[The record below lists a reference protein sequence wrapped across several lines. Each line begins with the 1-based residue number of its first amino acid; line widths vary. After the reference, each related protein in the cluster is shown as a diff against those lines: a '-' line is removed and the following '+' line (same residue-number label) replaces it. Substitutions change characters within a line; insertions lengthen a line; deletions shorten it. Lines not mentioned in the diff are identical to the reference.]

1 MLITFAPNNMSKKH
15 PLGLP
20 FLFFTEMWERFG
32 YYLMIGIFQLY
43 LTTSLEK
50 GGLGMDRKDA
60 ADIYGTF
67 IAFVFLTPFLGGLLA
82 DRILGYSKSIFIGGV
97 LMGIGYSSLAIPGT
111 TYFYYSLV
119 LIVIG
124 NGFFKPNISTL
135 LGNLYNDEKYKH
147 LKDSGYNIFYSGIN
161 IGAASCT
168 FIAAFMRNKYGWSYA
183 FATAGIGMFV
193 GLIVYYIGLKNYK
206 HADVLKPVQKEDM
219 TLSKVFTTVFL
230 PAIIVGLGAWFIPG
244 NIFGSDSTDAFIFAT
259 IPIIIFYVGLYIK
272 ASIQDKRPIAA
283 LLTIMLVSV
292 MFWAVFKQNGTA
304 LTTWAQFYT
313 DRETP
318 TFVKPT
324 AEKLFLV
331 EKITNKLDSVEAFT
345 DNFSLIKENG
355 KAKKVWD
362 KPVYFKNLQPSL
374 IPPEKAE
381 ISLFNTELFQSINPL
396 WVILLT
402 PLVVSFFV
410 FLKKKKAEPS
420 TASKIAYGLLISS
433 LSTLVMV
440 GAVYY
445 CDNGAIKASPW
456 WLIGC
461 YGVVTIGELFLS
473 PMGLSLVS
481 KLSPKRLTALMMGGW
496 FLSTSIG
503 NKLSGILATLW
514 DGYEN
519 KANFFLVNFILL
531 GIATT
536 IMFLLLKWLNKILK
550 ENME

>member
-1 MLITFAPNNMSKKH
+1 MNKKH

-43 LTTSLEK
+43 LTSSMEK

-82 DRILGYSKSIFIGGV
+82 DRILGYSKSIFIGGI
-97 LMGIGYSSLAIPGT
+97 LLGLGYLGLAIPGT
-111 TYFYYSLV
+111 QYFYISLF
-119 LIVIG
+119 LIVLG

-135 LGNLYNDEKYKH
+135 LGNLYNDNNYKH
-147 LKDSGYNIFYSGIN
+147 LKDAGYNIFYSGIN

-183 FATAGIGMFV
+183 FGTAGIGMFV
-193 GLIVYYIGLKNYK
+193 GLLVYFIGLKHYK
-206 HADVLKPVQKEDM
+206 HADVLKPAQKEDM
-219 TLSKVFTTVFL
+219 PLSKIFTTVFL
-230 PAIIVGLGAWFIPG
+230 PAIVVGLAAWNFPG

-259 IPIIIFYVGLYIK
+259 IPIIIFYVGLYVK
-272 ASIQDKRPIAA
+272 ASIADKKPLAA

-304 LTTWAQFYT
+304 LTTWAQYYT

-318 TFVKPT
+318 ALVKPV
-324 AEKLFLV
+324 AESLYQV
-331 EKITNKLDSVEAFT
+331 EKVTNQVDSVEAFT
-345 DNFSLIKENG
+345 EKFSLIKENG

-362 KPVYFKNLQPSL
+362 KPVYFRNLQTKLMPADH
-374 IPPEKAE
+374 AE

-396 WVILLT
+396 WVIILT
-402 PLVVSFFV
+402 PLVVLFFGL
-410 FLKKKKAEPS
+410 LKRKNVEPS
-420 TASKIAYGLLISS
+420 TASKIAFGLLISS
-433 LSTLVMV
+433 VSTLVMV
-440 GAVYY
+440 AAVYY
-445 CDNGAIKASPW
+445 CDNGAEKASPL

-461 YGVVTIGELFLS
+461 YGVVTVGELFLS

-531 GIATT
+531 GISAI
-536 IMFLLLKWLNKILK
+536 IMFMLLKWLNKILK
-550 ENME
+550 EHI

>member
-1 MLITFAPNNMSKKH
+1 MKNKH
-15 PLGLP
+15 PLGLS

-43 LTTSLEK
+43 LTTSAEK

-82 DRILGYSKSIFIGGV
+82 DRILGYSKSIFIGGT
-97 LMGIGYSSLAIPGT
+97 LMGFGYLGLALPGT
-111 TYFYYSLV
+111 TYFYFSLF
-119 LIVIG
+119 LIVLG

-135 LGNLYNDEKYKH
+135 LGNLYNDDRYKH

-193 GLIVYYIGLKNYK
+193 GLVVYFIGLRHYK

-219 TLSKVFTTVFL
+219 PLSKIFTTVFL
-230 PAIIVGLGAWFIPG
+230 PAIVVGIGAWSIPG

-259 IPIIIFYVGLYIK
+259 IPVIIFYVGLYVK
-272 ASIQDKRPIAA
+272 ASTSDKKPLAA

-304 LTTWAQFYT
+304 LTTWAQYYT
-313 DRETP
+313 DREVP
-318 TFVKPT
+318 SAIKPV
-324 AEKLFLV
+324 AEKLYQAEKLV
-331 EKITNKLDSVEAFT
+331 FRVDSVEAYT
-345 DNFSLIKENG
+345 DKFSLIKENG
-355 KAKKVWD
+355 KVKKIWD
-362 KPVYFKNLQPSL
+362 RSIYFRNLQDEL
-374 IPPEKAE
+374 VPPENSE
-381 ISLFNTELFQSINPL
+381 VFLFNTELFQSINPL
-396 WVILLT
+396 WVIILT
-402 PLVVSFFV
+402 PVVVSFFV
-410 FLKKKKAEPS
+410 FLKSRKVEPS
-420 TASKIAYGLLISS
+420 TATKIAFGLLISS

-440 GAVYY
+440 AAVYY
-445 CDNGAIKASPW
+445 CDNGAVKASPL
-456 WLIGC
+456 WLISC

-514 DGYEN
+514 DGYDN
-519 KANFFLVNFILL
+519 KANFFLVNFVLL
-531 GIATT
+531 GFAAFV
-536 IMFLLLKWLNKILK
+536 MFILLKWLNRILK
-550 ENME
+550 DNL

>member
-1 MLITFAPNNMSKKH
+1 MNKKH
-15 PLGLP
+15 PIGLP

-43 LTTSLEK
+43 LTTSIEN
-50 GGLGMDRKDA
+50 GGLEMTRGEA

-82 DRILGYSKSIFIGGV
+82 DRILGYSKSIFLGGI
-97 LMGIGYSSLAIPGT
+97 LMGLGYLGLAIPGT
-111 TYFYYSLV
+111 TYFYIALF
-119 LIVIG
+119 LIVLG

-135 LGNLYNDEKYKH
+135 LGNLYNDERYKH

-206 HADVLKPVQKEDM
+206 HADVLKPAQKEDM
-219 TLSKVFTTVFL
+219 PMAKIFTTVFL
-230 PAIIVGLGAWFIPG
+230 PAIAVGIGAWFIPG
-244 NIFGSDSTDAFIFAT
+244 DIFGSNSTDAFIFGT
-259 IPIIIFYVGLYIK
+259 IPVIIFYVGLYIK
-272 ASIQDKRPIAA
+272 ASLTDKKPIAA
-283 LLTIMLVSV
+283 LLVIMLVSV
-292 MFWAVFKQNGTA
+292 IFWAIFKQNGTA
-304 LTTWAQFYT
+304 LTTWAQYYT

-324 AEKLFLV
+324 AEHLYLV
-331 EKITNKLDSVEAFT
+331 EKVTNKVDSVEAFN
-345 DNFSLIKENG
+345 DKFSIIKENG
-355 KAKKVWD
+355 KVKRVWD
-362 KPVYFKNLQPSL
+362 KNIYFRNLQPAL
-374 IPPEKAE
+374 TPADNTE

-402 PLVVSFFV
+402 PLAVAFFA
-410 FLKKKKAEPS
+410 FLKKRNMEPS
-420 TASKIAYGLLISS
+420 TASKIAIGLLISS
-433 LSTLVMV
+433 FSTLVMV

-445 CDNGAIKASPW
+445 CNNGLEKASAW

-503 NKLSGILATLW
+503 NKLSGILAKTW
-514 DGYEN
+514 DAYDN
-519 KANFFLVNFILL
+519 KANYFLVNFLL
-531 GIATT
+531 LAFATVV
-536 IMFLLLKWLNKILK
+536 MFMLLKWLNKILK
-550 ENME
+550 EHI

>member
-1 MLITFAPNNMSKKH
+1 MNKKH

-43 LTTSLEK
+43 LTSSMEK

-82 DRILGYSKSIFIGGV
+82 DRILGYSKSIFIGGI
-97 LMGIGYSSLAIPGT
+97 LMGLGYLGLAIPGT
-111 TYFYYSLV
+111 QYFYISLF
-119 LIVIG
+119 LIVLG

-135 LGNLYNDEKYKH
+135 LGNLYNDDNYKH
-147 LKDSGYNIFYSGIN
+147 LKDAGYNIFYSGIN

-183 FATAGIGMFV
+183 FGTAGVGMFV
-193 GLIVYYIGLKNYK
+193 GLLVYFIGLKHYK
-206 HADVLKPVQKEDM
+206 HADVLKPAQKEDM
-219 TLSKVFTTVFL
+219 PLSKIFTTVFL
-230 PAIIVGLGAWFIPG
+230 PAIVVGLAAWNFPG

-259 IPIIIFYVGLYIK
+259 IPIIIFYVGLYVK
-272 ASIQDKRPIAA
+272 ASIADKKPLAA

-304 LTTWAQFYT
+304 LTTWAQYYT

-318 TFVKPT
+318 ALVKPIS
-324 AEKLFLV
+324 ESLYQV
-331 EKITNKLDSVEAFT
+331 EKVTNQVDSVEAFT
-345 DNFSLIKENG
+345 EKFSLIKENG

-362 KPVYFKNLQPSL
+362 KPVYFRNLQPKL
-374 IPPEKAE
+374 MPADHAE

-396 WVILLT
+396 WVIILT
-402 PLVVSFFV
+402 PLVVLFFGL
-410 FLKKKKAEPS
+410 LKRKNVEPS
-420 TASKIAYGLLISS
+420 TASKIAFGLLISS
-433 LSTLVMV
+433 VSTLVMV
-440 GAVYY
+440 AAVYY
-445 CDNGAIKASPW
+445 CDNGAEKASPL

-461 YGVVTIGELFLS
+461 YGVVTVGELFLS

-531 GIATT
+531 GISAI
-536 IMFLLLKWLNKILK
+536 IMFMLLKWLNKILK
-550 ENME
+550 EHI

>member
-1 MLITFAPNNMSKKH
+1 MNKKH

-43 LTTSLEK
+43 LTSSMEK
-50 GGLGMDRKDA
+50 GGLGIDRKDA

-82 DRILGYSKSIFIGGV
+82 DRILGYSKSIFIGGI
-97 LMGIGYSSLAIPGT
+97 LMGLGYLGLAIPGT
-111 TYFYYSLV
+111 QYFYISLF
-119 LIVIG
+119 LIVLG

-135 LGNLYNDEKYKH
+135 LGNLYNEDNYKH
-147 LKDSGYNIFYSGIN
+147 LKDAGYNIFYSGIN

-183 FATAGIGMFV
+183 FGTAGVGMFV
-193 GLIVYYIGLKNYK
+193 GLLVYFIGLKHYK
-206 HADVLKPVQKEDM
+206 HADVLKPAQKEDM
-219 TLSKVFTTVFL
+219 PLSKIFTTVFL
-230 PAIIVGLGAWFIPG
+230 PAIVVGLAAWNFPG

-259 IPIIIFYVGLYIK
+259 IPIIIFYVGLYVK
-272 ASIQDKRPIAA
+272 ASIADKKPLAA

-304 LTTWAQFYT
+304 LTTWAQYYT

-318 TFVKPT
+318 ALVKPIS
-324 AEKLFLV
+324 ESLYQV
-331 EKITNKLDSVEAFT
+331 EKVTNQVDSVEAFT
-345 DNFSLIKENG
+345 EKFSLIKENG

-362 KPVYFKNLQPSL
+362 KPVYFRNLQPKL
-374 IPPEKAE
+374 MPADHAE

-396 WVILLT
+396 WVIILT
-402 PLVVSFFV
+402 PLVVLFFGL
-410 FLKKKKAEPS
+410 LKRKNIEPS
-420 TASKIAYGLLISS
+420 TASKIAFGLLISS
-433 LSTLVMV
+433 VSTLVMV
-440 GAVYY
+440 AAVYY
-445 CDNGAIKASPW
+445 CDNGAEKASPL

-461 YGVVTIGELFLS
+461 YGVVTVGELFLS

-519 KANFFLVNFILL
+519 KANFFLVNFVLL
-531 GIATT
+531 GISAI
-536 IMFLLLKWLNKILK
+536 IMFMLLKWLNKILK
-550 ENME
+550 EHI

>member
-1 MLITFAPNNMSKKH
+1 MNKKH

-43 LTTSLEK
+43 LTSSMEK

-82 DRILGYSKSIFIGGV
+82 DRILGYSKSIFIGGI
-97 LMGIGYSSLAIPGT
+97 LMGLGYLGLAIPGT
-111 TYFYYSLV
+111 QYFYISLF
-119 LIVIG
+119 LIVLG

-135 LGNLYNDEKYKH
+135 LGNLYNEDNYKH
-147 LKDSGYNIFYSGIN
+147 LKDAGYNIFYSGIN

-183 FATAGIGMFV
+183 FGTAGIGMFV
-193 GLIVYYIGLKNYK
+193 GLLVYFIGLKHYK
-206 HADVLKPVQKEDM
+206 HADVLKPAQKEDM
-219 TLSKVFTTVFL
+219 PLSKIFTTVFL
-230 PAIIVGLGAWFIPG
+230 PAIIVGLAAWNFPG

-259 IPIIIFYVGLYIK
+259 IPIIIFYVGLYVK
-272 ASIQDKRPIAA
+272 ASIADKKPLAA

-304 LTTWAQFYT
+304 LTTWAQYYT

-318 TFVKPT
+318 AVVKPIS
-324 AEKLFLV
+324 ESLYQV
-331 EKITNKLDSVEAFT
+331 EKVTNQVDSVEAFT
-345 DNFSLIKENG
+345 EKFSLIKENG

-362 KPVYFKNLQPSL
+362 KPVYFRNLQTELMP
-374 IPPEKAE
+374 ADHAV

-396 WVILLT
+396 WVIILT
-402 PLVVSFFV
+402 PLVVLFFGL
-410 FLKKKKAEPS
+410 LKRKNIEPS
-420 TASKIAYGLLISS
+420 TASKIAFGLLISS
-433 LSTLVMV
+433 ISTLVMV
-440 GAVYY
+440 AAVYY
-445 CDNGAIKASPW
+445 CDNGAEKASPL

-461 YGVVTIGELFLS
+461 YGVVTVGELFLS

-519 KANFFLVNFILL
+519 KANFFLVNFVLL
-531 GIATT
+531 GISAI
-536 IMFLLLKWLNKILK
+536 IMFMLLKWLNKILK
-550 ENME
+550 EHI

>member
-1 MLITFAPNNMSKKH
+1 MNKKH

-43 LTTSLEK
+43 LTSSMEK

-82 DRILGYSKSIFIGGV
+82 DRILGYSKSIFIGGI
-97 LMGIGYSSLAIPGT
+97 LLGLGYLGLAIPGKQ
-111 TYFYYSLV
+111 YFYISLF
-119 LIVIG
+119 LIVLG

-135 LGNLYNDEKYKH
+135 LGNLYNEDNYKH
-147 LKDSGYNIFYSGIN
+147 LKDAGYNIFYSGIN

-183 FATAGIGMFV
+183 FGTAGVGMFV
-193 GLIVYYIGLKNYK
+193 GLLVYFIGLKHYK
-206 HADVLKPVQKEDM
+206 HADVLKPAQKEDM
-219 TLSKVFTTVFL
+219 PLSKIFTTVFL
-230 PAIIVGLGAWFIPG
+230 PAIVVGLAAWNFPG

-259 IPIIIFYVGLYIK
+259 IPIIIFYVGLYVK
-272 ASIQDKRPIAA
+272 ASIADKKPLAA

-304 LTTWAQFYT
+304 LTTWAQYYT

-318 TFVKPT
+318 ALVKPIS
-324 AEKLFLV
+324 ESLYQV
-331 EKITNKLDSVEAFT
+331 EKVTNQVDSVEAFT
-345 DNFSLIKENG
+345 EKFSLIKENG

-362 KPVYFKNLQPSL
+362 KPVYFRNLQPKL
-374 IPPEKAE
+374 MPADHAE

-396 WVILLT
+396 WVIILT
-402 PLVVSFFV
+402 PLVVLFFGL
-410 FLKKKKAEPS
+410 LKRKNIEPS
-420 TASKIAYGLLISS
+420 TASKIAFGLLISS
-433 LSTLVMV
+433 VSTLVMV
-440 GAVYY
+440 AAVYY
-445 CDNGAIKASPW
+445 CDNGAEKASPL

-461 YGVVTIGELFLS
+461 YGVVTVGELFLS

-519 KANFFLVNFILL
+519 KANFFLVNFVLL
-531 GIATT
+531 GISAI
-536 IMFLLLKWLNKILK
+536 IMFMLLKWLNKILK
-550 ENME
+550 EHI

>member
-1 MLITFAPNNMSKKH
+1 MNKKH

-43 LTTSLEK
+43 LTSSMEK

-82 DRILGYSKSIFIGGV
+82 DRILGYSKSIFIGGI
-97 LMGIGYSSLAIPGT
+97 LMGLGYLGLAIPGT
-111 TYFYYSLV
+111 QYFYISLF
-119 LIVIG
+119 LIVLG

-135 LGNLYNDEKYKH
+135 LGNLYNDDNYKH
-147 LKDSGYNIFYSGIN
+147 LKDAGYNIFYSGIN

-183 FATAGIGMFV
+183 FGTAGIGMFV
-193 GLIVYYIGLKNYK
+193 GLLVYFIGLKHYK
-206 HADVLKPVQKEDM
+206 HADVLKPAQKEDM
-219 TLSKVFTTVFL
+219 PLSKIFTTVFL
-230 PAIIVGLGAWFIPG
+230 PAIVVGLAAWNFPG

-259 IPIIIFYVGLYIK
+259 IPIIIFYVGLYVK
-272 ASIQDKRPIAA
+272 ASIADKKPLAA

-304 LTTWAQFYT
+304 LTTWAQYYT

-318 TFVKPT
+318 ALVKPIS
-324 AEKLFLV
+324 ESLYQV
-331 EKITNKLDSVEAFT
+331 EKVTNQVDSVEAFT
-345 DNFSLIKENG
+345 EKFSLIKENG

-362 KPVYFKNLQPSL
+362 KPVYFRNLQPKL
-374 IPPEKAE
+374 MPADHAE

-396 WVILLT
+396 WVIILT
-402 PLVVSFFV
+402 PLVVLFFGL
-410 FLKKKKAEPS
+410 LKRKNVEPS
-420 TASKIAYGLLISS
+420 TASKIAFGLLISS

-440 GAVYY
+440 AAVYY
-445 CDNGAIKASPW
+445 CDNGAEKASPL

-461 YGVVTIGELFLS
+461 YGVVTVGELFLS

-531 GIATT
+531 GISAI
-536 IMFLLLKWLNKILK
+536 IMFMLLKWLNKILK
-550 ENME
+550 EHI

>member
-1 MLITFAPNNMSKKH
+1 MNKKH

-43 LTTSLEK
+43 LTSSMEK

-97 LMGIGYSSLAIPGT
+97 LMGLGYLGLAIPGT
-111 TYFYYSLV
+111 QYFYISLF
-119 LIVIG
+119 LIVLG

-135 LGNLYNDEKYKH
+135 LGNLYNDENYKH
-147 LKDSGYNIFYSGIN
+147 LKDAGYNIFYSGIN

-183 FATAGIGMFV
+183 FGTAGIGMFV
-193 GLIVYYIGLKNYK
+193 GLIVYFIGLKHYK
-206 HADVLKPVQKEDM
+206 HADVLKPAQKEDM
-219 TLSKVFTTVFL
+219 PLSKIFTTVFL
-230 PAIIVGLGAWFIPG
+230 PAIVVGLAAWNFPG

-259 IPIIIFYVGLYIK
+259 IPIIIFYVGLYVK
-272 ASIQDKRPIAA
+272 ASIADKKPLAA

-304 LTTWAQFYT
+304 LTTWAQYYT

-318 TFVKPT
+318 ALVKPV
-324 AEKLFLV
+324 AESLYQV
-331 EKITNKLDSVEAFT
+331 EKVTNQVDSVEAFT
-345 DNFSLIKENG
+345 EKFSLIKENG

-362 KPVYFKNLQPSL
+362 KPVYFRNLQTQLMPADH
-374 IPPEKAE
+374 AE

-396 WVILLT
+396 WVIILT
-402 PLVVSFFV
+402 PLVVLFFGL
-410 FLKKKKAEPS
+410 LKRKNIEPS
-420 TASKIAYGLLISS
+420 TASKIAFGLLISS
-433 LSTLVMV
+433 VSTLVMV
-440 GAVYY
+440 AAVYY
-445 CDNGAIKASPW
+445 CDNGAEKASPL

-461 YGVVTIGELFLS
+461 YGVVTVGELFLS

-519 KANFFLVNFILL
+519 KANFFLVNFVLL
-531 GIATT
+531 GISAI
-536 IMFLLLKWLNKILK
+536 IMFMLLKWLNKILK
-550 ENME
+550 ENI

>member
-1 MLITFAPNNMSKKH
+1 MNKKH

-43 LTTSLEK
+43 LTTSVEK

-82 DRILGYSKSIFIGGV
+82 DRILGYSKSIFIGGA
-97 LMGIGYSSLAIPGT
+97 LMGLGYIGLAIPGT
-111 TYFYYSLV
+111 TYFYISLF
-119 LIVIG
+119 LIVLG

-135 LGNLYNDEKYKH
+135 LGNLYNEEKFKH

-193 GLIVYYIGLKNYK
+193 GLLVYYIGLKHYK
-206 HADVLKPVQKEDM
+206 HADILKPAQKEDM
-219 TLSKVFTTVFL
+219 PLSKIFATVFL
-230 PAIIVGLGAWFIPG
+230 PAIIVGLSAWYIPG

-259 IPIIIFYVGLYIK
+259 IPIIIFYVGLYVK
-272 ASIQDKRPIAA
+272 ASIADKKPLAA

-304 LTTWAQFYT
+304 LTTWAQYYT
-313 DRETP
+313 DRQTP
-318 TFVKPT
+318 AVVKPI
-324 AEKLFLV
+324 AETLYQV
-331 EKITNKLDSVEAFT
+331 EKVTNKIDSVEAYT
-345 DNFSLIKENG
+345 EKFSLIKESNG
-355 KAKKVWD
+355 KAKKIWD
-362 KPVYFKNLQPSL
+362 KPVYFRNLQ
-374 IPPEKAE
+374 AE
-381 ISLFNTELFQSINPL
+381 LMPAENEEIALFNTELFQSINPL
-396 WVILLT
+396 WVIILT
-402 PLVVSFFV
+402 PVVVAFFA
-410 FLKKKKAEPS
+410 FLKRKKSEPS
-420 TASKIAYGLLISS
+420 TASKIAFGLLISS

-440 GAVYY
+440 AAVYY
-445 CDNGAIKASPW
+445 CDNGAEKASPL

-461 YGVVTIGELFLS
+461 YGVVTVGELFLS

-519 KANFFLVNFILL
+519 KANFFLVNFVLL
-531 GIATT
+531 GFAAF

-550 ENME
+550 ENID

>member
-1 MLITFAPNNMSKKH
+1 MNKKH

-43 LTTSLEK
+43 LTSSMEK
-50 GGLGMDRKDA
+50 GGLEMDRKDA

-82 DRILGYSKSIFIGGV
+82 DRILGYSKSIFIGGI
-97 LMGIGYSSLAIPGT
+97 LMGLGYLGLAIPGT
-111 TYFYYSLV
+111 QYFYISLF
-119 LIVIG
+119 LIVLG

-135 LGNLYNDEKYKH
+135 LGNLYNDDNYKH
-147 LKDSGYNIFYSGIN
+147 LKDAGYNIFYSGIN

-183 FATAGIGMFV
+183 FGTAGVGMFV
-193 GLIVYYIGLKNYK
+193 GLLVYFIGLKHYK
-206 HADVLKPVQKEDM
+206 HADVLKPAQKEDM
-219 TLSKVFTTVFL
+219 PLSKIFTTVFL
-230 PAIIVGLGAWFIPG
+230 PAIVVGLAAWNFPG

-259 IPIIIFYVGLYIK
+259 IPIIIFYVGLYVK
-272 ASIQDKRPIAA
+272 ASIADKKPLAA

-304 LTTWAQFYT
+304 LTTWAQYYT

-318 TFVKPT
+318 ALVKPIS
-324 AEKLFLV
+324 ESLYQV
-331 EKITNKLDSVEAFT
+331 EKVTNQVDSVEAFT
-345 DNFSLIKENG
+345 EKFSLIKENG

-362 KPVYFKNLQPSL
+362 KPVYFRNLQPKL
-374 IPPEKAE
+374 MPADHAE

-396 WVILLT
+396 WVIILT
-402 PLVVSFFV
+402 PLVVLFFGL
-410 FLKKKKAEPS
+410 LKRKNIEPS
-420 TASKIAYGLLISS
+420 TASKIAFGLLISS

-440 GAVYY
+440 AAVYY
-445 CDNGAIKASPW
+445 CDNGAEKASPL

-461 YGVVTIGELFLS
+461 YGVVTVGELFLS

-531 GIATT
+531 GISAI
-536 IMFLLLKWLNKILK
+536 IMFMLLKWLNKILK
-550 ENME
+550 EHI

>member
-1 MLITFAPNNMSKKH
+1 MKNKH

-43 LTTSLEK
+43 LTTSAEK

-82 DRILGYSKSIFIGGV
+82 DRILGYSKSIFIGGA
-97 LMGIGYSSLAIPGT
+97 LMGIGYLGLAIPGT
-111 TYFYYSLV
+111 NYFYISLFFIV
-119 LIVIG
+119 LG

-193 GLIVYYIGLKNYK
+193 GLIVYFIGLRHYK

-219 TLSKVFTTVFL
+219 PLSKIFTTVFL
-230 PAIIVGLGAWFIPG
+230 PAIVVGIGAWSIPG

-259 IPIIIFYVGLYIK
+259 IPVIIFYVGLYVK
-272 ASIQDKRPIAA
+272 ASTSDKKPLAA

-304 LTTWAQFYT
+304 LTTWAQYYT
-313 DRETP
+313 DREVP
-318 TFVKPT
+318 SAIKPV
-324 AEKLFLV
+324 AEKLYQAEKLV
-331 EKITNKLDSVEAFT
+331 FRVDSVEAYT
-345 DNFSLIKENG
+345 DKFSLIKENG
-355 KAKKVWD
+355 KVKKIWD
-362 KPVYFKNLQPSL
+362 RPVYFRNLQDEL
-374 IPPEKAE
+374 VPPENSE
-381 ISLFNTELFQSINPL
+381 VFLFNTELFQSINPL
-396 WVILLT
+396 WVIILT
-402 PLVVSFFV
+402 PVVVSFFTL
-410 FLKKKKAEPS
+410 LKKRKVEPS
-420 TASKIAYGLLISS
+420 TATKIAFGLLISS

-440 GAVYY
+440 AAVYY
-445 CDNGAIKASPW
+445 CDNGAVKASPL
-456 WLIGC
+456 WLISC

-514 DGYEN
+514 DGYDN
-519 KANFFLVNFILL
+519 KANFFLVNFVLL
-531 GIATT
+531 GFAAFV
-536 IMFLLLKWLNKILK
+536 MFILLKWLNKILK
-550 ENME
+550 DNL

>member
-1 MLITFAPNNMSKKH
+1 MNKKH

-43 LTTSLEK
+43 LTSSMEK

-82 DRILGYSKSIFIGGV
+82 DRILGYSKSIFIGGI
-97 LMGIGYSSLAIPGT
+97 LMGLGYLGLAIPGT
-111 TYFYYSLV
+111 QYFYISLF
-119 LIVIG
+119 LIVLG

-135 LGNLYNDEKYKH
+135 LGNLYNDDNYKH
-147 LKDSGYNIFYSGIN
+147 LKDAGYNIFYSGIN

-183 FATAGIGMFV
+183 FGTAGIGMFV
-193 GLIVYYIGLKNYK
+193 GLLVYFIGLKHYK
-206 HADVLKPVQKEDM
+206 HADVLKPAQKEDM
-219 TLSKVFTTVFL
+219 PLSKIFTTVFL
-230 PAIIVGLGAWFIPG
+230 PAIVVGLAAWNFPG

-259 IPIIIFYVGLYIK
+259 IPIIIFYVGLYVK
-272 ASIQDKRPIAA
+272 ASIADKKPLAA

-304 LTTWAQFYT
+304 LTTWAQYYT

-318 TFVKPT
+318 ALVKPISET
-324 AEKLFLV
+324 LYQV
-331 EKITNKLDSVEAFT
+331 EKVTNQVDSVEAFT
-345 DNFSLIKENG
+345 EKFSLIKENG

-362 KPVYFKNLQPSL
+362 KPVYFRNLQTEL
-374 IPPEKAE
+374 MPPDHAE

-396 WVILLT
+396 WVIILT
-402 PLVVSFFV
+402 PLVVLFFGL
-410 FLKKKKAEPS
+410 LKRKNVEPS
-420 TASKIAYGLLISS
+420 TASKIAFGLLISS
-433 LSTLVMV
+433 VSTLVMV
-440 GAVYY
+440 AAVYY
-445 CDNGAIKASPW
+445 CDNGAEKASPL

-461 YGVVTIGELFLS
+461 YGVVTVGELFLS

-531 GIATT
+531 GISAI
-536 IMFLLLKWLNKILK
+536 IMFMLLKWLNKILK
-550 ENME
+550 EYI

>member
-1 MLITFAPNNMSKKH
+1 MKNKH
-15 PLGLP
+15 PLGSP

-43 LTTSLEK
+43 LTTSAEK

-82 DRILGYSKSIFIGGV
+82 DRILGYSKSIFIGGA
-97 LMGIGYSSLAIPGT
+97 LMGIGYLGLAIPGT
-111 TYFYYSLV
+111 NYFYISLF
-119 LIVIG
+119 LIVLG

-193 GLIVYYIGLKNYK
+193 GLVVYFIGLRHYK

-219 TLSKVFTTVFL
+219 PLSKIFTTVFL
-230 PAIIVGLGAWFIPG
+230 PAIVVGIGAWSIPG

-259 IPIIIFYVGLYIK
+259 IPVIIFYVGLYVK
-272 ASIQDKRPIAA
+272 ASTSDKKPLAA

-304 LTTWAQFYT
+304 LTTWAQYYT
-313 DRETP
+313 DREVP
-318 TFVKPT
+318 SAIKPV
-324 AEKLFLV
+324 AEKLYQAEKLV
-331 EKITNKLDSVEAFT
+331 FRVDSVEAYT
-345 DNFSLIKENG
+345 DKFSLIKENG
-355 KAKKVWD
+355 KVKKIWD
-362 KPVYFKNLQPSL
+362 RPIYFRNLQDEL
-374 IPPEKAE
+374 VPPENSE
-381 ISLFNTELFQSINPL
+381 VFLFNTELFQSINPL
-396 WVILLT
+396 WVIILT
-402 PLVVSFFV
+402 PVVVSFFTL
-410 FLKKKKAEPS
+410 LKKRKVEPS
-420 TASKIAYGLLISS
+420 TATKIAFGLLISS

-440 GAVYY
+440 AAVYY
-445 CDNGAIKASPW
+445 CDNGAVKASPL
-456 WLIGC
+456 WLISC

-519 KANFFLVNFILL
+519 KANFFLVNFVLL
-531 GIATT
+531 GFAAFV
-536 IMFLLLKWLNKILK
+536 MFILLKWLNKILK
-550 ENME
+550 ENL

>member
-1 MLITFAPNNMSKKH
+1 MNKKH

-43 LTTSLEK
+43 LTSSMEK

-82 DRILGYSKSIFIGGV
+82 DRILGYSKSIFIGGT
-97 LMGIGYSSLAIPGT
+97 LMGLGYLGLAIPGT
-111 TYFYYSLV
+111 QYFYISLF
-119 LIVIG
+119 LIVLG

-135 LGNLYNDEKYKH
+135 LGNLYNEDNYKH
-147 LKDSGYNIFYSGIN
+147 LKDAGYNIFYSGIN

-183 FATAGIGMFV
+183 FGTAGIGMFV
-193 GLIVYYIGLKNYK
+193 GLIVYFIGLKHYK
-206 HADVLKPVQKEDM
+206 HADVLKPAQKEDM
-219 TLSKVFTTVFL
+219 PLSKIFTTVFL
-230 PAIIVGLGAWFIPG
+230 PAIVVGLAAWNFPG

-259 IPIIIFYVGLYIK
+259 IPIIIFYVGLYVK
-272 ASIQDKRPIAA
+272 ASIADKKPLAA

-304 LTTWAQFYT
+304 LTTWAQYYT

-318 TFVKPT
+318 ALVKPV
-324 AEKLFLV
+324 AESLYQV
-331 EKITNKLDSVEAFT
+331 EKVTNKVDSVEAFT
-345 DNFSLIKENG
+345 EKFSLIKENG

-362 KPVYFKNLQPSL
+362 KPVYFRNLQTKLMPADH
-374 IPPEKAE
+374 AE

-396 WVILLT
+396 WVIILT
-402 PLVVSFFV
+402 PLVVLFFGL
-410 FLKKKKAEPS
+410 LKRRNVEPS
-420 TASKIAYGLLISS
+420 TASKIAFGLLISS
-433 LSTLVMV
+433 VSTLVMV
-440 GAVYY
+440 AAVYY
-445 CDNGAIKASPW
+445 CDNGAEKASPL

-461 YGVVTIGELFLS
+461 YGVVTVGELFLS

-519 KANFFLVNFILL
+519 KANFFLVNFVLL
-531 GIATT
+531 GISAI
-536 IMFLLLKWLNKILK
+536 IMFMLLKWLNKILK
-550 ENME
+550 EHI

>member
-1 MLITFAPNNMSKKH
+1 MKNKH

-43 LTTSLEK
+43 LTTSVEK

-82 DRILGYSKSIFIGGV
+82 DRILGYS
-97 LMGIGYSSLAIPGT
+97 GYLGLAIPGT
-111 TYFYYSLV
+111 NYFYISLF
-119 LIVIG
+119 LIVLG

-193 GLIVYYIGLKNYK
+193 GLIVYFIGLRHYK

-219 TLSKVFTTVFL
+219 PLSKIFTTVFL
-230 PAIIVGLGAWFIPG
+230 PAIVVGIGAWSIPG

-259 IPIIIFYVGLYIK
+259 IPVIIFYIGLYVK
-272 ASIQDKRPIAA
+272 ASISDKKPLAA

-304 LTTWAQFYT
+304 LTTWAQYYT
-313 DRETP
+313 DREVP
-318 TFVKPT
+318 SAIKPV
-324 AEKLFLV
+324 AEKLYQAEKLV
-331 EKITNKLDSVEAFT
+331 FRVDSVEAYT
-345 DNFSLIKENG
+345 DKFSLIKENG
-355 KAKKVWD
+355 KVKKIWD
-362 KPVYFKNLQPSL
+362 RPVYFRNLQDEL
-374 IPPEKAE
+374 VPPENSE
-381 ISLFNTELFQSINPL
+381 VFLFNTELFQSINPL
-396 WVILLT
+396 WVIILT
-402 PLVVSFFV
+402 PVVVSFFTL
-410 FLKKKKAEPS
+410 LKKRKVEPS
-420 TASKIAYGLLISS
+420 TATKIAFGLLISS

-440 GAVYY
+440 AAVYY
-445 CDNGAIKASPW
+445 CDNGAVKASPL
-456 WLIGC
+456 WLISC

-514 DGYEN
+514 DGYDN
-519 KANFFLVNFILL
+519 KANFFLVNFVLL
-531 GIATT
+531 GFAAFV
-536 IMFLLLKWLNKILK
+536 MFILLKWLNKILK
-550 ENME
+550 ENL

>member
-1 MLITFAPNNMSKKH
+1 MNKKH

-43 LTTSLEK
+43 LTTSAEK

-97 LMGIGYSSLAIPGT
+97 LMGLGYLGLAIPGT
-111 TYFYYSLV
+111 QYFYISLF
-119 LIVIG
+119 LIVLG

-183 FATAGIGMFV
+183 FGTAGVGMFV
-193 GLIVYYIGLKNYK
+193 GLLVYYIGLKHYK
-206 HADVLKPVQKEDM
+206 HADILKPAQKEDM
-219 TLSKVFTTVFL
+219 PLSKIFATVFL
-230 PAIIVGLGAWFIPG
+230 PAIVVGLVAWNFPG

-259 IPIIIFYVGLYIK
+259 IPIIVFYVGLYAK
-272 ASIQDKRPIAA
+272 ASIADKKPLAA

-304 LTTWAQFYT
+304 LTTWAQYYT

-318 TFVKPT
+318 TLVKST
-324 AEKLFLV
+324 AETLYQV
-331 EKITNKLDSVEAFT
+331 EKVTNKFDSVEAYT
-345 DNFSLIKENG
+345 DKFSLIKENG

-362 KPVYFKNLQPSL
+362 KPVYFRNLQVELTPA
-374 IPPEKAE
+374 ENTE

-396 WVILLT
+396 WVIILT
-402 PLVVSFFV
+402 PLVVLFFGL
-410 FLKKKKAEPS
+410 LKRKNVEPS
-420 TASKIAYGLLISS
+420 TASKIAFGLLISS
-433 LSTLVMV
+433 ISTLVMV
-440 GAVYY
+440 AAVYY
-445 CDNGAIKASPW
+445 CDNGAEKASPL

-461 YGVVTIGELFLS
+461 YGVVTVGELFLS

-503 NKLSGILATLW
+503 NKLSGILATMW

-519 KANFFLVNFILL
+519 KANFFLVNFVLL
-531 GIATT
+531 GISAI
-536 IMFLLLKWLNKILK
+536 IMFMLLKWLNKMLK
-550 ENME
+550 ENLE

>member
-1 MLITFAPNNMSKKH
+1 MNKKH

-43 LTTSLEK
+43 LTSSMEK

-82 DRILGYSKSIFIGGV
+82 DRILGYSKSIFIGGI
-97 LMGIGYSSLAIPGT
+97 LMGLGYLGLAIPGT
-111 TYFYYSLV
+111 QYFYISLF
-119 LIVIG
+119 LIVLG

-135 LGNLYNDEKYKH
+135 LGNLYNEDNYKH
-147 LKDSGYNIFYSGIN
+147 LKDAGYNIFYSGIN

-183 FATAGIGMFV
+183 FGTAGIGMFV
-193 GLIVYYIGLKNYK
+193 GLLVYFIGLKHYK
-206 HADVLKPVQKEDM
+206 HADVLKPAQKEDM
-219 TLSKVFTTVFL
+219 PLSKIFTTVFL
-230 PAIIVGLGAWFIPG
+230 PAIVVGLAAWNFPG

-259 IPIIIFYVGLYIK
+259 IPIIIFYVGLYVK
-272 ASIQDKRPIAA
+272 ASIADKKPLAA

-304 LTTWAQFYT
+304 LTTWAQYYT
-313 DRETP
+313 DRET
-318 TFVKPT
+318 TAVVKPIS
-324 AEKLFLV
+324 ESLYQV
-331 EKITNKLDSVEAFT
+331 EKVTNQVDSVEAFT
-345 DNFSLIKENG
+345 EKFSLIKENG

-362 KPVYFKNLQPSL
+362 KPVYFRNLQTKLMPADH
-374 IPPEKAE
+374 AE

-396 WVILLT
+396 WVIILT
-402 PLVVSFFV
+402 PLVVLFFGL
-410 FLKKKKAEPS
+410 LKRKNVEPS
-420 TASKIAYGLLISS
+420 TASKIAFGLLISS
-433 LSTLVMV
+433 ISTLVMV
-440 GAVYY
+440 AAVYY
-445 CDNGAIKASPW
+445 CDNGAEKASPL

-461 YGVVTIGELFLS
+461 YGVVTVGELFLS

-519 KANFFLVNFILL
+519 KANFFLVNFVLL
-531 GIATT
+531 GISAI
-536 IMFLLLKWLNKILK
+536 IMFMLLKWLNKILK
-550 ENME
+550 EHI

>member
-1 MLITFAPNNMSKKH
+1 MNKKH

-43 LTTSLEK
+43 LTSSMEK
-50 GGLGMDRKDA
+50 GGLGMDRKAA

-82 DRILGYSKSIFIGGV
+82 DRILGYSKSIFIGGI
-97 LMGIGYSSLAIPGT
+97 LMGLGYLGLAIPGT
-111 TYFYYSLV
+111 QYFYISLF
-119 LIVIG
+119 LIVLG

-135 LGNLYNDEKYKH
+135 LGNLYNDDNYKH
-147 LKDSGYNIFYSGIN
+147 LKDAGYNIFYSGIN

-183 FATAGIGMFV
+183 FGTAGIGMFV
-193 GLIVYYIGLKNYK
+193 GLLVYFIGLKHYK
-206 HADVLKPVQKEDM
+206 HADVLKPAQKEDM
-219 TLSKVFTTVFL
+219 PLSKIFTTVFL
-230 PAIIVGLGAWFIPG
+230 PAIVVGLAAWNFPG

-259 IPIIIFYVGLYIK
+259 IPIIIFYVGLYVK
-272 ASIQDKRPIAA
+272 ASIADKKPLAA

-304 LTTWAQFYT
+304 LTTWAQYYT

-318 TFVKPT
+318 TLVKPIS
-324 AEKLFLV
+324 ESLYQV
-331 EKITNKLDSVEAFT
+331 EKVTNQVDSVEAFT
-345 DNFSLIKENG
+345 DKFSLIKENG

-362 KPVYFKNLQPSL
+362 KPVYFRNLQTKL
-374 IPPEKAE
+374 MPPDHAE

-396 WVILLT
+396 WVIILT
-402 PLVVSFFV
+402 PLVVLFFGL
-410 FLKKKKAEPS
+410 LKRKNVEPS
-420 TASKIAYGLLISS
+420 TASKIAFGLLISS
-433 LSTLVMV
+433 ISTLVMV
-440 GAVYY
+440 AAVYY
-445 CDNGAIKASPW
+445 CDNGAEKASPL

-461 YGVVTIGELFLS
+461 YGVVTVGELFLS

-531 GIATT
+531 GISAI
-536 IMFLLLKWLNKILK
+536 IMFMLLKWLNKILK
-550 ENME
+550 EYI